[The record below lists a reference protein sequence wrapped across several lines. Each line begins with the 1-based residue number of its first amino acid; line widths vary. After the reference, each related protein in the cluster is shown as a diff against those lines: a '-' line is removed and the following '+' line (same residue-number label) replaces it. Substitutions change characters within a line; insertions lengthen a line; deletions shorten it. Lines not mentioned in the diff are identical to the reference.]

1 MMARARRALT
11 ASDLWDDRARAF
23 SLMPVSRET
32 AERLDRFVELLLKW
46 QRTSNLIAESTTHR
60 LWTRH
65 VSDSLQLLD
74 LAPEAR
80 IWMDLGSGAGF
91 PGLVLGC
98 ALADRNGATV
108 HLVESNAK
116 KAAFLREAIRV
127 SGAAAIVHHE
137 RVEAV
142 VPAWREPV
150 DIVTA
155 RALAPLWVLAGL
167 AAPLVKRGAKALF
180 LKGQDIEAELT
191 ETTKC
196 WNIEAVIL
204 SSRTDSRGRI
214 VEVRALEQRNGKL
227 H

>member
-11 ASDLWDDRARAF
+11 ASALWDDRARAF
-23 SLMPVSRET
+23 SLTPVSRET

-116 KAAFLREAIRV
+116 KAAFLREAIRM

-180 LKGQDIEAELT
+180 LKGQVIEAELT

>member
-23 SLMPVSRET
+23 SLTPVSRET

-46 QRTSNLIAESTTHR
+46 QRTSNLIAGSTTHR

-108 HLVESNAK
+108 HLMESNAK

-127 SGAAAIVHHE
+127 SGAAAKVHHE

-214 VEVRALEQRNGKL
+214 VEVRALERRNGKL

>member
-11 ASDLWDDRARAF
+11 ASDLSDDRARAF
-23 SLMPVSRET
+23 SLTPVSRET
-32 AERLDRFVELLLKW
+32 AERLDRFIELLLKW

-74 LAPEAR
+74 FAPEAR
-80 IWMDLGSGAGF
+80 IWIDLGSGAGF

-98 ALADRNGATV
+98 ALAGRNGATV
-108 HLVESNAK
+108 HLMESNAK

-127 SGAAAIVHHE
+127 SGAAAMVHHE
-137 RVEAV
+137 RAEAV

-155 RALAPLWVLAGL
+155 RALAPLWILDGL
-167 AAPLVKRGAKALF
+167 DAPLVKRGAKALF

-191 ETTKC
+191 ETTKY

-214 VEVRALEQRNGKL
+214 VEVRALERRNGKL